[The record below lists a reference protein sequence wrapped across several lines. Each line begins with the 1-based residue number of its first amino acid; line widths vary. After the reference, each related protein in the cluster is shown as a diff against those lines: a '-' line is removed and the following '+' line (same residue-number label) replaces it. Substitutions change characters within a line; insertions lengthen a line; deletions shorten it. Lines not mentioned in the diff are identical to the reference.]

1 MENALSFLRANKA
14 KYVIMCDTKGVI
26 SKDRTDLNAF
36 KAKHAV
42 ETNLKTLKEAV
53 DAAFE
58 AYSKEYNDAIYCIGS
73 VLGPHPFPMMV
84 RDFQSVVG
92 IEAREQF
99 VNMTGELPEWLL
111 YHPRLLEWV
120 PTTFIYVQQE
130 ACHDSE
136 GNIPSF
142 VNVPTSQE
150 YYFEKYPLMRGRFE
164 FNDEIEE

>member
-1 MENALSFLRANKA
+1 MSQIR
-14 KYVIMCDTKGVI
+14 VIAAEDVKERGD
-26 SKDRTDLNAF
+26 SLNW
-36 KAKHAV
+36 AV
-42 ETNLKTLKEAV
+42 ESSLPRILPNMRHLMLNLN
-53 DAAFE
+53 F
-58 AYSKEYNDAIYCIGS
+58 
-73 VLGPHPFPMMV
+73 F
-84 RDFQSVVG
+84 
-92 IEAREQF
+92 
-99 VNMTGELPEWLL
+99 TGKLPDWLL